1 MDGRNVAHEDGA
13 ASTHPL
19 AYVRRRH
26 GWSYQDL
33 ARVIA
38 DHAKALGVPMA
49 ARREKVWRW
58 EHWGVVPEAD
68 SQRALARALGI
79 PSRELETRPW
89 PRWLPAHGGMP
100 DGLPWTVEGSGAALS
115 ALVDDATG
123 DPRGFPIADGPALLD
138 AIADWDAAEAEGA
151 AAHVATAAG
160 NQDPATG
167 SAADSARTVVQ
178 AGGALIVPVPGAE
191 ETAGGTGVGETAVA
205 GPAVATA
212 VGGVTQ
218 GGPRSEVPGQHQR
231 ARPHGE
237 RVRGERVRH
246 DRPAGGGPAPVRVPA
261 QGTHPDC
268 GQTVPVSRPSP
279 EVLDA
284 PVVEWL
290 EAGVLGLRRLDDR
303 LGGAAVR
310 HRVEAD
316 LRLVRG
322 LLDRGGHPAPVQR
335 RMLRVAADLAQL
347 GGWAATDTGR
357 HGAAQRHYLTGLRL
371 AHSCGDRSLAV
382 ALWGGLAL
390 QAVVAGHPQDAQA
403 AAEAGVR
410 AAGGTAPAVRALAA
424 SRLGRAHAALGAQ
437 GAFRRAAAEAE
448 HQLDLAAGDPGPAW
462 LYWFDEAELAA
473 QSGLALLDLGQ
484 AYEARPLLEQA
495 LAVQDPAFV
504 RDRALYSARAGQ
516 ARAMTGDPEGARVLA
531 REAAA
536 LSRICGTPRL
546 TAALDALHTRLP

>member
-1 MDGRNVAHEDGA
+1 MAHGDDA

-79 PSRELETRPW
+79 PARELETRPW

-100 DGLPWTVEGSGAALS
+100 DGLPWTVEGSRAALS
-115 ALVDDATG
+115 ALVDDATA

-151 AAHVATAAG
+151 AAQVAVAAGLASGLGAATGIVSGGPAAPGASRPEVGEAAPVATG
-160 NQDPATG
+160 PSGVVTG
-167 SAADSARTVVQ
+167 SQTAAAPGMSARTY
-178 AGGALIVPVPGAE
+178 GGALPDGSVRREPARGDGTVTGRPV
-191 ETAGGTGVGETAVA
+191 GGRPPVGGGET
-205 GPAVATA
+205 
-212 VGGVTQ
+212 GGRDI
-218 GGPRSEVPGQHQR
+218 GG
-231 ARPHGE
+231 
-237 RVRGERVRH
+237 
-246 DRPAGGGPAPVRVPA
+246 RVPA
-261 QGTHPDC
+261 QGAQPAG
-268 GQTVPVSRPSP
+268 GQLGPAPRTAAGT
-279 EVLDA
+279 LDG

-316 LRLVRG
+316 LRLVCG
-322 LLDRGGHPAPVQR
+322 LLARGAHSPPVER
-335 RMLRVAADLAQL
+335 RLLRVAADLAQL

-371 AHSCGDRSLAV
+371 AHSCGDGALAV

-390 QAVVAGHPQDAQA
+390 QAVIAGRPQDAQA
-403 AAEAGVR
+403 AAEAAVR
-410 AAGGTAPAVRALAA
+410 AAGGTAPQVRALAA
-424 SRLGRAHAALGAQ
+424 SRLGRAHAAAGVLGP
-437 GAFRRAAAEAE
+437 FRRAAAEAE
-448 HQLDLAAGDPGPAW
+448 RQLDLARTDPGPAW

-504 RDRALYSARAGQ
+504 RDRAVYSARAGQ
-516 ARAMTGDPEGARVLA
+516 ARAMTGDPEGARALA

-536 LSRICGTPRL
+536 LSRVCGTPRL
-546 TAALDALHTRLP
+546 TAALDALRSRLP